1 MSRPCSTR
9 SRRASG
15 TPRAAPICTSTA
27 TSTDDWNSAER
38 LDAALH
44 QISPSLSLR
53 PEDAAALASTARLE
67 RYCAGEVILRPGV
80 VPHATRF
87 ILAGRVMLG
96 VPTDSGFVQI
106 TELRRNDAVGLTAL
120 TRGATISRAIALT
133 EVEVVWIPVEVL
145 DEIVRSHPVL
155 AREIVRENEN
165 RVRLARSALQAVG
178 EVLDLSRRVFG

>member
-1 MSRPCSTR
+1 M
-9 SRRASG
+9 
-15 TPRAAPICTSTA
+15 
-27 TSTDDWNSAER
+27 
-38 LDAALH
+38 
-44 QISPSLSLR
+44 
-53 PEDAAALASTARLE
+53 
-67 RYCAGEVILRPGV
+67 ILRPGI
-80 VPHATRF
+80 VPTATRF

-96 VPTDSGFVQI
+96 VPDRTRGSCRSPSS
-106 TELRRNDAVGLTAL
+106 RRDDAVGLTAL

-145 DEIVRSHPVL
+145 DEIVRAHPVL